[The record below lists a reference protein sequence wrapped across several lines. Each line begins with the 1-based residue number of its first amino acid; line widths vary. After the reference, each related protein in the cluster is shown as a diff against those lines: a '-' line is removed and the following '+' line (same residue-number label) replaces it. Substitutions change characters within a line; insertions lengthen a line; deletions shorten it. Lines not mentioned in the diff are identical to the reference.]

1 MIAARPGPRKWPENA
16 AQRRA
21 EPNHGGYFRHSDDLR
36 TGGQAYGM
44 PETDEM
50 SSQPRTFTEPSRE
63 TPVFGDY
70 DVVVVGGGPAGIAAA
85 TAAARAGQTT
95 LLIERYGFLGGMGTA
110 AGVTNFCGLHANV
123 HGTIEQVVHGI
134 ADDLLARI
142 DALGGL
148 SRPHMLFG
156 GKIAAQAY
164 DNAALKI
171 AADGLVL
178 ESGAELLFHAQVVG
192 VVMAAPERIEAAL
205 IETKSGRA
213 AVTGRIYI
221 DCSGDGDLS
230 AHAGVPFEKGT
241 SGHDMMYP
249 STMFRVN
256 GVDPVRAG
264 DAWNHF
270 GRLMEE
276 AERNG
281 RRFPRKTPII
291 RPQKNPVEWRA
302 NVTQLS
308 NQDGTPVDG
317 TDARQLSRGEVE
329 GRRQIVDF
337 FQFLRESAPGFEQAY
352 ILEIAPQVGIRETR
366 RIVGEYQLTEDDV
379 LRCASFE
386 DTVGVNGW
394 PIEEHVAGD
403 VVFKFQDTPAARGF
417 NHLPYRMLLPLVVD
431 NLLVAGRCG
440 SMTHMGQSAAR
451 VSGGCLVM
459 GQAAGTAA
467 ALSIA
472 AGVAPRALEIE
483 GLQQRLE
490 ADGAWLGRVAQ

>member
-1 MIAARPGPRKWPENA
+1 MNI
-16 AQRRA
+16 
-21 EPNHGGYFRHSDDLR
+21 R
-36 TGGQAYGM
+36 T
-44 PETDEM
+44 
-50 SSQPRTFTEPSRE
+50 RTLTEPSRE
-63 TPVFGDY
+63 TPVLGEF

-85 TAAARAGQTT
+85 AAAAHLGQST
-95 LLIERYGFLGGMGTA
+95 LLIESYGFLGGMGTA

-123 HGTIEQVVHGI
+123 HGEIRQVVHGV
-134 ADDLLARI
+134 ADELLERMRK
-142 DALGGL
+142 LGGL
-148 SRPHMLFG
+148 SEPHILFG

-164 DNAALKI
+164 DNATLKV
-171 AADGLVL
+171 AADELVL
-178 ESGAELLFHAQVVG
+178 ASGAKLLFHAQAVG
-192 VVMAAPERIEAAL
+192 VLMTAPDEIGAVL
-205 IETKSGRA
+205 IETKSGRR
-213 AVTGRIYI
+213 AVVGRIFI

-230 AHAGVPFEKGT
+230 FHAGAPFEKGT
-241 SGHDMMYP
+241 TGHDMMYP

-256 GVDPVRAG
+256 GVDPIRAG

-276 AERNG
+276 AERGG

-308 NQDGTPVDG
+308 NPDGTPVDG
-317 TDARQLSRGEVE
+317 TDAQQLSRGEVE

-337 FQFLRESAPGFEQAY
+337 FHFLRESAPGFEHAY

-366 RIVGEYQLTEDDV
+366 RIVGEYQLTENDV
-379 LRCASFE
+379 LQCASFD
-386 DTVGVNGW
+386 DTIGVSGW
-394 PIEEHVAGD
+394 PIEAHVAGNIA
-403 VVFKFQDTPAARGF
+403 FKWQDIPKARGF
-417 NHLPYRMLLPLVVD
+417 NHLPYRMLLPLKVN

-467 ALSIA
+467 ALA
-472 AGVAPRALEIE
+472 LNAGIRPRKLEIKA
-483 GLQQRLE
+483 LQERLE
-490 ADGAWLGRVAQ
+490 ADGAYLGRVAQ